1 MKGEIVPA
9 VLHVILPTIPAVSEA
24 GITIYLSLVP
34 QSRRCIL
41 KLQSYKYMK
50 KALVTVSAIALGI
63 MHAAAQNGGAVIIGQ
78 QAQANSQVGG
88 SLINL
93 IQLVQNIVA
102 RLVPL
107 GIGLAV
113 VALFFGIIMF
123 LVKGRDDEKQRKN
136 WLAWMGYSILGLFVM
151 VAIWG
156 LVGFISSVLGV
167 GLGGSAPTPTIP
179 YAQ

>member
-1 MKGEIVPA
+1 
-9 VLHVILPTIPAVSEA
+9 
-24 GITIYLSLVP
+24 
-34 QSRRCIL
+34 
-41 KLQSYKYMK
+41 MK
-50 KALVTVSAIALGI
+50 KALLSVSIVATSL
-63 MHAAAQNGGAVIIGQ
+63 MLAAAQVQVTVGGTSGNGGSIIIGQ

-93 IQLVQNIVA
+93 ISLAQNIVA

-107 GIGLAV
+107 GIGLAI

-123 LVKGRDDEKQRKN
+123 LIQGRNDEKKRKD
-136 WLAWMGYSILGLFVM
+136 WLSWMGYSIIGLFVM

-167 GLGGSAPTPTIP
+167 GVGGSAPTPGIP

>member
-1 MKGEIVPA
+1 
-9 VLHVILPTIPAVSEA
+9 
-24 GITIYLSLVP
+24 
-34 QSRRCIL
+34 
-41 KLQSYKYMK
+41 MK
-50 KALVTVSAIALGI
+50 KALLSVSIVATTL
-63 MHAAAQNGGAVIIGQ
+63 MLAAAQVQVTVGGNGGSLVIGQ

-93 IQLVQNIVA
+93 IQLIQNIVA

-123 LVKGRDDEKQRKN
+123 MIKGRSDEKERGK
-136 WLAWMGYSILGLFVM
+136 WLAWMGYSIIGLFVM

-156 LVGFISSVLGV
+156 LVGFISSVLGIGV
-167 GLGGSAPTPTIP
+167 GGSAPTPTIP
-179 YAQ
+179 YVQ

>member
-1 MKGEIVPA
+1 
-9 VLHVILPTIPAVSEA
+9 
-24 GITIYLSLVP
+24 
-34 QSRRCIL
+34 
-41 KLQSYKYMK
+41 MK
-50 KALVTVSAIALGI
+50 KALLSVSILATSLMLVAAQVQVTVGGTNG
-63 MHAAAQNGGAVIIGQ
+63 NGGSVIIGQ

-93 IQLVQNIVA
+93 INLVQNIVA

-123 LVKGRDDEKQRKN
+123 LVQGREDEKKRKE
-136 WLAWMGYSILGLFVM
+136 WLAWMGYSIIGLFVM

-156 LVGFISSVLGV
+156 LVGFISSVLGIGV
-167 GLGGSAPTPTIP
+167 GGSAPTPTIP